1 LKESSDKTFRK
12 LKGVLSD
19 VFPDYR
25 ASFDRAVTA
34 DDVPGWDS
42 TAHVGLIVE
51 IEDRFGITF
60 EPEEYV
66 RFKNLGELADLIESK
81 S

>member
-1 LKESSDKTFRK
+1 LNDSTDDIFLK
-12 LKGVLSD
+12 LKSVLSD

-25 ASFDRAVTA
+25 RPFDRAVTA
-34 DDVPGWDS
+34 EDVPGWDS

-51 IEDRFGITF
+51 IEDRFGIAF

-66 RFKNLGELADLIESK
+66 RFKNVGELADLIKSK
-81 S
+81 M

>member
-1 LKESSDKTFRK
+1 
-12 LKGVLSD
+12 
-19 VFPDYR
+19 
-25 ASFDRAVTA
+25 
-34 DDVPGWDS
+34 
-42 TAHVGLIVE
+42 LIVE

>member
-1 LKESSDKTFRK
+1 MNDSTDEVFLK

-19 VFPDYR
+19 VFPDYGR
-25 ASFDRAVTA
+25 PFERSVTA
-34 DDVPGWDS
+34 EDVPGWDS
-42 TAHVGLIVE
+42 TSHVGLIVE

-66 RFKNLGELADLIESK
+66 QFKNLGELADLIKSK